1 MGQPREPARSERI
14 FDHPFLSLRCDRF
27 IDAAQ
32 GAEKLAFL
40 IEIANWVNVVAF
52 DDQDR
57 VLLVTQFRFGTR
69 AMTHEIPGGAIDPG
83 ETPLEAAQREL
94 REETGFQADEW
105 VEVGVVEPNPAIQG
119 NRCTTFVARGL
130 RRVANFDP
138 DEIDA
143 IAFVPLDEVRRWMR
157 TGIIQHA
164 LVIAAMFFAL
174 DSRGG

>member
-1 MGQPREPARSERI
+1 MGQPREPQRSERI

-27 IDAAQ
+27 VDPVQ

-52 DDQDR
+52 DERDR

-69 AMTHEIPGGAIDPG
+69 AMTHEIPGGAIDLG
-83 ETPLEAAQREL
+83 ETPLDAARREL
-94 REETGFQADEW
+94 REETGFEAAEW

-130 RRVANFDP
+130 RRVADFDP
-138 DEIDA
+138 DEIDS
-143 IAFVPLDEVRRWMR
+143 IAFVPLDEVRRWVR
-157 TGIIQHA
+157 TGVIQHA
-164 LVIAAMFFAL
+164 LVIAALYFAQ